1 MAQIAHR
8 LLWRAC
14 ALILSAATAA
24 ELGAQEIAAE
34 KAGGPTGEDIL
45 VTAPAFDALDK
56 YVAELTDTPNGKQID
71 RWNSA
76 ICALAVGLASEKNAF
91 LAGHIDAAARQIRIP
106 VERPGCRPNILV
118 VVTEEPDIFARQLLK
133 RHPKLFG
140 AYGGDMAPAAASGA
154 LLAPRPVRWVNA
166 SSWGNGHGAPVVD
179 GNRNFVYSMSRL
191 QETTRE
197 NATLSLVI
205 VDATRISGVTWG
217 ELGSYIAMV
226 ALARPSADVTPEGPT
241 ILSLFQS
248 RDANQKRPAS
258 LTRWDREFL
267 RSLYSTKANASASLQ
282 RSQIQSSMDR
292 RLAGQSQGFSEGGSH
307 TPDE

>member
-1 MAQIAHR
+1 MVKIAHR
-8 LLWRAC
+8 LVWRAC
-14 ALILSAATAA
+14 ALMLSAATAA
-24 ELGAQEIAAE
+24 ELGAQETAAG
-34 KAGGPTGEDIL
+34 KAGSPTGEDIL
-45 VTAPAFDALDK
+45 VTGPALDALDK

-76 ICALAVGLASEKNAF
+76 ICAHAVGLAPAKNAF
-91 LAGHIDAAARQIRIP
+91 LAGHVDAAARAIRIP

-118 VVTEEPDIFARQLLK
+118 VVTEEPDIFARQLLR

-140 AYGGDMAPAAASGA
+140 AYGGNMAPAAASAA
-154 LLAPRPVRWVNA
+154 LLAPRPVRWLNA
-166 SSWGNGHGAPVVD
+166 SSWGNGHGAPIVD
-179 GNRNFVYSMSRL
+179 ANTNFVYSMSRL

-205 VDATRISGVTWG
+205 VDATQIGGVTWG

-226 ALARPSADVTPEGPT
+226 ALARPAADVAPEGPT
-241 ILSLFQS
+241 ILSLFRS
-248 RDANQKRPAS
+248 RDAKQKRPGS

-267 RSLYSTKANASASLQ
+267 KSLYSTKANASGTLQ

-292 RLAGQSQGFSEGGSH
+292 RLASQNQEFYESGQAQ
-307 TPDE
+307 DK